1 MSKVDRPNHIVIIDS
16 IGGANVLT
24 CAALDIK
31 AIECPYR
38 DLNVENIKKTIL
50 DYKYMKE
57 EDAEFDLTIQDSRPE
72 PENYNDVKE
81 RESKEF
87 KAKRNNLFASKGK

>member
-1 MSKVDRPNHIVIIDS
+1 MSKIDRPEHIVIVDS

-24 CAALDIK
+24 CEALGIK
-31 AIECPYR
+31 SIECPYR
-38 DLNVENIKKTIL
+38 DLTVENVKKTIL

-57 EDAEFDLTIQDSRPE
+57 EDANFDLRIQDARPE
-72 PENYNDVKE
+72 PENYNEQKD

-87 KAKRNNLFASKGK
+87 KAKRDNLFKVAKE

>member
-1 MSKVDRPNHIVIIDS
+1 MSKIDRPEHIVTIDS
-16 IGGANVLT
+16 IGGANVISCPDLG
-24 CAALDIK
+24 IK
-31 AIECPYR
+31 TIECPYR

-57 EDAEFDLTIQDSRPE
+57 EDANFDLRIQDARPE
-72 PENYNDVKE
+72 PENYNAVKE

-87 KAKRNNLFASKGK
+87 KAKRQNII